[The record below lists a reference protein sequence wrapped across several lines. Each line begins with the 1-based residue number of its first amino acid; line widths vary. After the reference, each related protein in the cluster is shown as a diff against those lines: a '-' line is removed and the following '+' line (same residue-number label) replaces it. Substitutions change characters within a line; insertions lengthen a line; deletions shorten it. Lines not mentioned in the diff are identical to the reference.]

1 MERVEE
7 VVDIEE
13 EVVDRGREVED
24 LFNKAM
30 NGQWEEVV
38 GAYRSS
44 ENVHD
49 LEITKMG
56 DTALH
61 IAAFDGE
68 TKIVLDLLEIIKENA
83 SKILQIKNKKGN
95 TPLHL
100 AAVVGDVET
109 CHAMATKEPKL
120 VSSLNNEN
128 ETPLFLAALNGH
140 EKVFLC
146 LHSHCEEGCYSY
158 RARNG
163 DTILHAA
170 ISGEYFSLA
179 FQIILWHKEL
189 VNCINQIGLS
199 PLHILANTP
208 SAFKSSS
215 RLRPLDRFIY
225 HCLIVEELKGGKED
239 KKSSCPL
246 EKRGINTIDTGSESH
261 QALTKS
267 WGNRMCSS
275 LCLAKRGNKKED
287 AENPQQESSS
297 MSGMNQREE
306 SHPNYIYS
314 SCVKFFNLIT
324 AVLGVIIGSLRSTV
338 WSIDK
343 IQDEKRRH
351 KWATQVMNK
360 LVEHSNLY
368 KNVQSSGEAPD
379 DKDKFGDVPYPTESG
394 DVPDHTEKKGNKEDE
409 KKDDIVD
416 KKDRDNK
423 LGDNKSDKD
432 NLEVKKQTPTPIL
445 IAAKMGVSEM
455 VEKILEKFPVA
466 IEDVDSENKNVAL
479 LAVEN
484 RQPHVYSLLV
494 DRKKQITRLLRR
506 VDNKGNNAL
515 HLAAKCGSHR
525 PWLTPGAALQMQW
538 ELKWYTFVKNSMPR
552 RSSVRYNEE
561 GQMPQ
566 EVFTT
571 SHNQLRKE
579 GSDWL
584 VKTSESCSV
593 VAALIATVAFA
604 TSASVPGGLDDK
616 TGSPVFKD
624 KPAFNAF
631 TISSL
636 LALCLSVTALVF
648 FLTIITSRYEAHDF
662 SISLPRKLLLGLTS
676 LFASIS
682 AVLVSFCTG
691 HIFLLD
697 RHLRHVAYPLY
708 AATCLPVTIFALAQ
722 LSLYYDLIRV
732 IFRRVPQR
740 SYKEYR

>member
-1 MERVEE
+1 M
-7 VVDIEE
+7 
-13 EVVDRGREVED
+13 GTEVESQNATVSQEKMSNS
-24 LFNKAM
+24 LFENAM
-30 NGQWEEVV
+30 NGEWEKVVEVY
-38 GAYRSS
+38 GSS
-44 ENVHD
+44 QSSKVQEMR
-49 LEITKMG
+49 ITRAG

-61 IAAFDGE
+61 IAASDGE
-68 TKIVLDLLEIIKENA
+68 TKIVRQLLQLTGNNA

-109 CHAMATKEPKL
+109 CHAMATKDPEI

-146 LHSHCEEGCYSY
+146 LHSHCVEGCYSF

-170 ISGEYFSLA
+170 MSGEYFSLA
-179 FQIILWHKEL
+179 FQIILWYPEL
-189 VNCINQIGLS
+189 VNYINQSGFS

-215 RLRPLDRFIY
+215 RLRPLDRLIY
-225 HCLIVEELKGGKED
+225 QCLMVEELKGGKED
-239 KKSSCPL
+239 KKSICPI
-246 EKRGINTIDTGSESH
+246 EKRGRNTIDTGSEFP

-267 WGNRMCSS
+267 WGNGMCSS

-297 MSGMNQREE
+297 MPAMNQREE
-306 SHPNYIYS
+306 DGRESRPNYIYS

-324 AVLGVIIGSLRSTV
+324 AVLVAINAIWR
-338 WSIDK
+338 IDK
-343 IQDEKRRH
+343 IHDEKRRH
-351 KWATQVMNK
+351 IWATQVMNQ

-379 DKDKFGDVPYPTESG
+379 DKDKFGDVPDPTEFG

-409 KKDDIVD
+409 KKDD
-416 KKDRDNK
+416 KKDKDNK
-423 LGDNKSDKD
+423 LGDKKSDKD
-432 NLEVKKQTPTPIL
+432 NLEVKKQTPIL
-445 IAAKMGVSEM
+445 IAAKMGVM
-455 VEKILEKFPVA
+455 A
-466 IEDVDSENKNVAL
+466 IEDVDSENKSVAL
-479 LAVEN
+479 LAVEY
-484 RQPHVYSLLV
+484 RQPHVYRFLV
-494 DRKKQITRLLRR
+494 DRKKQITSLLRQ
-506 VDNKGNNAL
+506 VDNNGNNAL
-515 HLAAKCGSHR
+515 HLAAKCGGHR

-538 ELKWYTFVKNSMPR
+538 ELKWYKFVRESLPPR
-552 RSSVRYNEE
+552 ASVRYNKA
-561 GQMPQ
+561 GQIPQ
-566 EVFTT
+566 EIFTT
-571 SHNQLRKE
+571 SHKDLRKE
-579 GSDWL
+579 GSNWL

-624 KPAFNAF
+624 KPAFDAF

-648 FLTIITSRYEAHDF
+648 FLSIITSRYEAHDF

-676 LFASIS
+676 LFASIA

-697 RHLRHVAYPLY
+697 RQLRYVAYPLY

-722 LSLYYDLIRV
+722 VSLYYDLIRV
-732 IFRRVPQR
+732 IFRKVPQR
-740 SYKEYR
+740 SYKEYRH

>member
-1 MERVEE
+1 MER
-7 VVDIEE
+7 
-13 EVVDRGREVED
+13 VVDRGGEVEY
-24 LFNKAM
+24 LFDNAM
-30 NGQWEEVV
+30 KGQWGNVV

-49 LEITKMG
+49 LCITKMG

-68 TKIVLDLLEIIKENA
+68 TEVVRALLEVIKENV

-100 AAVVGDVET
+100 AAEVGDVVT
-109 CHAMATKEPKL
+109 CHAMATKDRKL
-120 VSSLNNEN
+120 VSSRNNKN

-140 EKVFLC
+140 EKVFRC
-146 LHSHCEEGCYSY
+146 LHSHCDDERCYSF

-170 ISGEYFSLA
+170 MSGEYFSLA
-179 FQIILWHKEL
+179 FKILLWHPEL
-189 VNCINQIGLS
+189 VNYINQSGFS

-215 RLRPLDRFIY
+215 RLRPLDRLIY
-225 HCLIVEELKGGKED
+225 QCLIVEELTGGKKDEN
-239 KKSSCPL
+239 SICPL
-246 EKRGINTIDTGSESH
+246 EKRGRNTIDTGSESH

-287 AENPQQESSS
+287 VENSQQENSS

-324 AVLGVIIGSLRSTV
+324 AALDVINGSPRSTI

-343 IQDEKRRH
+343 ILDEKRRH
-351 KWATQVMNK
+351 IWATQVMNE
-360 LVEHSNLY
+360 LVKHSNLY
-368 KNVQSSGEAPD
+368 KKVIQSTGETPE
-379 DKDKFGDVPYPTESG
+379 DKDKFGDVPDPTKVDPEEPS
-394 DVPDHTEKKGNKEDE
+394 HTEKKDDTEDKKNDKLEE
-409 KKDDIVD
+409 KKKD
-416 KKDRDNK
+416 KDNK
-423 LGDNKSDKD
+423 LEDK
-432 NLEVKKQTPTPIL
+432 KTPIL
-445 IAAKMGVSEM
+445 IAAKMGVKEM
-455 VEKILEKFPVA
+455 VETILEKFPVA

-484 RQPHVYSLLV
+484 RQPHVYSLLL
-494 DRKKQITRLLRR
+494 DRKKEITRLLRR
-506 VDNKGNNAL
+506 VDNNGNNAL

-538 ELKWYTFVKNSMPR
+538 ELKWYTFVKNSMPP
-552 RSSVRYNEE
+552 RSSVRYNKE

-571 SHNQLRKE
+571 SHKDLRQE
-579 GSDWL
+579 GSNWL

-624 KPAFNAF
+624 MPAFNAF

-648 FLTIITSRYEAHDF
+648 FLTIITSRYEAHDY

-676 LFASIS
+676 LFASIA

-697 RHLRHVAYPLY
+697 RQLRYVAYPLY

-732 IFRRVPQR
+732 IFSKVPQR
-740 SYKEYR
+740 SYKGM

>member
-1 MERVEE
+1 M
-7 VVDIEE
+7 
-13 EVVDRGREVED
+13 GTEVESQNATVSQEKMSNS
-24 LFNKAM
+24 LFENAM
-30 NGQWEEVV
+30 NGEWEKVVEVY
-38 GAYRSS
+38 GSS
-44 ENVHD
+44 QSAKVQEMR
-49 LEITKMG
+49 ITRAG

-61 IAAFDGE
+61 IAASDGE
-68 TKIVLDLLEIIKENA
+68 TKIVRQLLQLIGNNA

-109 CHAMATKEPKL
+109 CHAMATKDPEL

-146 LHSHCEEGCYSY
+146 LHSHCVEECYSF

-170 ISGEYFSLA
+170 MSGEYFSLA
-179 FQIILWHKEL
+179 FQIILWYPEL
-189 VNCINQIGLS
+189 VNYINQSGFS

-215 RLRPLDRFIY
+215 RLRPLDRLIY
-225 HCLIVEELKGGKED
+225 QCLIVEELKGGKED
-239 KKSSCPL
+239 KKSICPL
-246 EKRGINTIDTGSESH
+246 EKRGRSIIDTGSESH

-275 LCLAKRGNKKED
+275 LCLSKRGNKKED
-287 AENPQQESSS
+287 VENSQQESSS
-297 MSGMNQREE
+297 MSAMNQREE
-306 SHPNYIYS
+306 DGRESRPNYIYS
-314 SCVKFFNLIT
+314 SCVEFFNLIT
-324 AVLGVIIGSLRSTV
+324 AVLVAINAIWR
-338 WSIDK
+338 IDK

-351 KWATQVMNK
+351 IWATQVMNQ

-379 DKDKFGDVPYPTESG
+379 EKDKFGDVPDPTEFG
-394 DVPDHTEKKGNKEDE
+394 DVPDPTEKKGNKEDE
-409 KKDDIVD
+409 KKDNIVD
-416 KKDRDNK
+416 KKDKDNN
-423 LGDNKSDKD
+423 LGDKKTDKD
-432 NLEVKKQTPTPIL
+432 NLEVKKQTPIL

-484 RQPHVYSLLV
+484 RQPHVYRFLVHSKKITSLL
-494 DRKKQITRLLRR
+494 RQ
-506 VDNKGNNAL
+506 VDNNGNNAL
-515 HLAAKCGSHR
+515 HLAAKCGGHR

-538 ELKWYTFVKNSMPR
+538 ELKWYKFVKESLPPR
-552 RSSVRYNEE
+552 ASVRYNKA
-561 GQMPQ
+561 GQIPQ
-566 EVFTT
+566 EIFTT
-571 SHNQLRKE
+571 SHKDLRKE
-579 GSDWL
+579 GSNWL

-648 FLTIITSRYEAHDF
+648 FLSIITSRYEAHDF

-676 LFASIS
+676 LFASIT

-697 RHLRHVAYPLY
+697 RQLRYVAYPLY

-732 IFRRVPQR
+732 IFRKVPQR
-740 SYKEYR
+740 SYKEYRH